1 MKTIPVRQIA
11 STSNAQ
17 NISGRFS
24 IRIIEQ
30 VLNGNDLVHDLHKHD
45 FYFVLALQQGTGI
58 HEIDF
63 IQYEI
68 QDYSI
73 FILRP
78 GQVHRL
84 ALKANT
90 PGRWHMTHK

>member
-1 MKTIPVRQIA
+1 MKTIPVRKIA
-11 STSNAQ
+11 QTLNA
-17 NISGRFS
+17 GRFS
-24 IRIIEQ
+24 IRDLKQ

-45 FYFVLALQQGTGI
+45 FFFVLALHKGKGI

-63 IQYEI
+63 IKYEI
-68 QDYSI
+68 QDHSV

-84 ALKANT
+84 ELNADSTGFL
-90 PGRWHMTHK
+90 MEFDLFF